1 VGDIITVSNES
12 IIKINNNISI
22 TSKLKSLDLAK
33 SNKVYI
39 ENEQVLNT
47 NTTTTVAIKNVIIIL

>member
-1 VGDIITVSNES
+1 MGDIITVSNES